1 MRTRQRGGPNWGRGP
16 KATYDN
22 RTVPPSKR
30 RAAANPTAKP
40 IAGAALPSRAK
51 RRGAANRAAGPSR
64 SAAHGRQPST
74 AAGGSDPDG
83 RPLAPHHFGNG
94 PRRSPKPGHQPALN
108 PIPLPK
114 AGCGDPERPGSETAR
129 RHGGNSELR
138 IADTPLR
145 PGERRPAN
153 RRQADVRL
161 IAALVLL
168 LPWVAYGQLLQH
180 QRPGAP
186 HPSGQGGAAGPPHLP
201 RSRLQIAAPYTTI
214 PIWTFCG
221 PGTPGPACFENAI
234 KYAPFHGVIVITPG
248 TWPADTTAALPANV
262 ALRFEPFGELSV
274 ASGQTLTILGPVAP
288 SQTTMF
294 TGAGQVSF
302 VGNRFVGRLNVRWWG
317 AVGDG
322 QTDDTAALQATM
334 TASADAQIP
343 VYVPPGVYMTSNIS
357 LGDPN
362 NASQLSSS
370 GQAPG
375 IPGLWGAGG
384 QAWTS
389 VFRAL
394 PGTTGY
400 LLTRE
405 NQAGIQ
411 LRDFTIDSANTA
423 DGCLDLSW
431 KIVNGEAPATEDTIN
446 DLRCVNFT
454 GNGAYGLWLD
464 NLNDSEF
471 NNISVVGPAGAIG
484 VHADAEGGWIA
495 FAQLRSY
502 YSAVW
507 VSAQN
512 ASFVNCLFL
521 GGIVIG
527 GFSADIV
534 SIVGAQI
541 WANQDS
547 GVAVNS
553 TANVGATLSCVDCWV
568 LPESGMGL
576 AGNFSEAGV
585 TFLDSF
591 LGPGTIFGPIV
602 PVGGSSPPPVYVS
615 GSMVASDITRGG
627 PIRLKLQGA
636 APAGFVP

>member
-1 MRTRQRGGPNWGRGP
+1 MH
-16 KATYDN
+16 
-22 RTVPPSKR
+22 
-30 RAAANPTAKP
+30 
-40 IAGAALPSRAK
+40 L
-51 RRGAANRAAGPSR
+51 
-64 SAAHGRQPST
+64 
-74 AAGGSDPDG
+74 
-83 RPLAPHHFGNG
+83 
-94 PRRSPKPGHQPALN
+94 
-108 PIPLPK
+108 
-114 AGCGDPERPGSETAR
+114 E
-129 RHGGNSELR
+129 
-138 IADTPLR
+138 DTSFR
-145 PGERRPAN
+145 PGERQPAN
-153 RRQADVRL
+153 RRKAVVRL
-161 IAALVLL
+161 LAALVLL
-168 LPWVAYGQLLQH
+168 SPGIGSGQLPQH

-186 HPSGQGGAAGPPHLP
+186 YPSGHPAGAVGPPHLP
-201 RSRLQIAAPYTTI
+201 RSRLPIAAPYTTV

-221 PGTPGPACFENAI
+221 ARQPGPACFENAV

-248 TWPADTTAALPANV
+248 TWPADTTAALPPNV

-302 VGNRFVGRLNVRWWG
+302 VGNRFVDRLNVRWWG

-343 VYVPPGVYMTSNIS
+343 VYVPPGVYMTSNLS

-362 NASQLSSS
+362 NASHLSSS

-411 LRDFTIDSANTA
+411 LRDFTIDGANTA
-423 DGCLDLSW
+423 GGCLDLSW
-431 KIVNGEAPATEDTIN
+431 RIVNGEAPATEDTIN

-454 GNGAYGLWLD
+454 GDGAYGLWLD

-495 FAQLRSY
+495 FSQLRSY

-527 GFSADIV
+527 GLSADIV
-534 SIVGAQI
+534 SITGAQI

-576 AGNFSEAGV
+576 AGNFSEAGA

-591 LGPGTIFGPIV
+591 LGPGAIFGPII
-602 PVGGSSPPPVYVS
+602 PVGGSAPPPIYLD
-615 GSMVASDITRGG
+615 GSMIASDVTRGG